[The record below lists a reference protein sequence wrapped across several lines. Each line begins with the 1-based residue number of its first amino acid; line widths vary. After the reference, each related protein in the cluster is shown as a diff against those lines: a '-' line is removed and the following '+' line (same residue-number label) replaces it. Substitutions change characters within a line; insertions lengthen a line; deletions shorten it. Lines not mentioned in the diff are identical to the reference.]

1 MNADDSDESISS
13 NAEEMIIPPSV
24 TINNQ
29 QVVGAISG
37 DIDFEIVGLF
47 SSSNGRFCC
56 MHKTCGEHVC
66 VGDVLRLVKTI
77 IVIGTTS
84 EEAIKLVKIIDGT
97 DACTVGFIPRV
108 QANLPKV
115 IGNINKFCQVIE
127 LYHTSDSTYKK
138 NKGDKNLGMAGA
150 ILLNSIPIN
159 E

>member
-1 MNADDSDESISS
+1 MNADDSNESISS
-13 NAEEMIIPPSV
+13 NAKEMIIPPSV

-29 QVVGAISG
+29 QVIGAISG

-84 EEAIKLVKIIDGT
+84 EEVIKLVKIIDGT
-97 DACTVGFIPRV
+97 DACGWIYTKSSSKSTKSNREHQQVLSSHRV
-108 QANLPKV
+108 V
-115 IGNINKFCQVIE
+115 SHFR
-127 LYHTSDSTYKK
+127 
-138 NKGDKNLGMAGA
+138 
-150 ILLNSIPIN
+150 
-159 E
+159 